1 MKTKIVSGIA
11 IVMLSFFI
19 SCDSSNDG
27 NDNNPTLTA
36 KDIAVN
42 SKIDVAIDDVVYI
55 VEDQYTAQQS
65 ISNRSSTASKS
76 ILPTCATFT
85 TVLVDGTWTRTI
97 DFGSAGCTLPNGNVL
112 KGKIII
118 SFSNDF
124 TSKSRTL
131 SYRFVDFYHNGKLL
145 QGNKSITYESKST
158 ELLATEHPVMTFT
171 VDMKIT
177 FDDGKVYSRT
187 GTTVKETIEGNE
199 TPLNWE
205 DNVFLV
211 TGNSA
216 TSLLNGDTITTVIT
230 TPLRYITS
238 CKLPFPVS
246 GIVSITKNTSVG
258 TLDFGDGKCDNLATL
273 TIDGVTKDIILEK

>member
-131 SYRFVDFYHNGKLL
+131 LYRFVDFYHNGKLL
-145 QGNKSITYESKST
+145 QGNKSITYELKST

-187 GTTVKETIEGNE
+187 GTTVKETVEGNE

-216 TSLLNGDTITTVIT
+216 TSLANGDTITTVIT

>member
-187 GTTVKETIEGNE
+187 GTTVKETIEGSE

-216 TSLLNGDTITTVIT
+216 TSLANGDTITTVIT

>member
-131 SYRFVDFYHNGKLL
+131 LYRFVDFYHNGKLL

-187 GTTVKETIEGNE
+187 GTTVKETVEGNE

-216 TSLLNGDTITTVIT
+216 TSLANGDTVTTVIT

-273 TIDGVTKDIILEK
+273 TIDGVTKDINLEK

>member
-42 SKIDVAIDDVVYI
+42 SKIDVAIDDVIYI
-55 VEDQYTAQQS
+55 VEDQYSAQQS

-97 DFGSAGCTLPNGNVL
+97 DFGSTGCTLPNGNVL

-216 TSLLNGDTITTVIT
+216 TSLANGDTVTTVIT

>member
-19 SCDSSNDG
+19 SCDSTNDG
-27 NDNNPTLTA
+27 NDNNPALTA

-97 DFGSAGCTLPNGNVL
+97 DFGSTGCTLPNGNVL

-216 TSLLNGDTITTVIT
+216 TSLANGDTITTVIT

>member
-19 SCDSSNDG
+19 SCDSTNDG
-27 NDNNPTLTA
+27 NDNNPALTA

-131 SYRFVDFYHNGKLL
+131 LYRFVDFYHNGKLL

-187 GTTVKETIEGNE
+187 GTTVKETVEGNE

-216 TSLLNGDTITTVIT
+216 TSLANGDTITTVIT

>member
-131 SYRFVDFYHNGKLL
+131 LYRFVDFYHNGKLL

-187 GTTVKETIEGNE
+187 GTTVKETVEGNE

-216 TSLLNGDTITTVIT
+216 TSLANGDTVTTVIT

>member
-216 TSLLNGDTITTVIT
+216 TSLANGDTVTTVIT

-273 TIDGVTKDIILEK
+273 TIDGVTKDINLEK

>member
-145 QGNKSITYESKST
+145 QGNKSITYELKST

-187 GTTVKETIEGNE
+187 GTTVKETVEGNE

-216 TSLLNGDTITTVIT
+216 TSLANGDTITTVIT

-273 TIDGVTKDIILEK
+273 TIDGVTKDINLEK

>member
-27 NDNNPTLTA
+27 NDNNPALTA

-216 TSLLNGDTITTVIT
+216 TSLANGDTVTTVIT

-273 TIDGVTKDIILEK
+273 TIDGVTKDINLEK

>member
-19 SCDSSNDG
+19 SCDSTNDG
-27 NDNNPTLTA
+27 NDNNPALTA

-131 SYRFVDFYHNGKLL
+131 LYRFVDFYHNGKLL

-205 DNVFLV
+205 DNVF
-211 TGNSA
+211 
-216 TSLLNGDTITTVIT
+216 
-230 TPLRYITS
+230 
-238 CKLPFPVS
+238 
-246 GIVSITKNTSVG
+246 
-258 TLDFGDGKCDNLATL
+258 
-273 TIDGVTKDIILEK
+273 

>member
-19 SCDSSNDG
+19 SCDSTNDG

-216 TSLLNGDTITTVIT
+216 TSLANGDTVTTVIT

>member
-131 SYRFVDFYHNGKLL
+131 LYRFVDFYHNGKLL

-216 TSLLNGDTITTVIT
+216 TSLANGDTITTVIT

>member
-19 SCDSSNDG
+19 SCDSTNDG
-27 NDNNPTLTA
+27 NDNNPALTA

-131 SYRFVDFYHNGKLL
+131 LYRFVDFYHNGKLL

-216 TSLLNGDTITTVIT
+216 TSLANGDTVTTVIT

>member
-97 DFGSAGCTLPNGNVL
+97 DFGCTGCTLSNGNIL

-118 SFSNDF
+118 SFSNNF
-124 TSKSRTL
+124 TSKFRTFL
-131 SYRFVDFYHNGKLL
+131 YRFVDFYHNGKLL

-187 GTTVKETIEGNE
+187 GTTVKETVEGNE

-216 TSLLNGDTITTVIT
+216 TSLANGDTVTNVIT

-273 TIDGVTKDIILEK
+273 TIDGVTKDINLEK

>member
-216 TSLLNGDTITTVIT
+216 TSLANGDTVTTVIT

>member
-216 TSLLNGDTITTVIT
+216 TSLANGDTVKTVIT

>member
-131 SYRFVDFYHNGKLL
+131 LYRFVDFYHNGKLL

-187 GTTVKETIEGNE
+187 GTTVKETIEGSE

-216 TSLLNGDTITTVIT
+216 TSLANGDTVTTVIT

>member
-216 TSLLNGDTITTVIT
+216 TSLANGDTITTVIT

>member
-131 SYRFVDFYHNGKLL
+131 LYRFVDFYHNGKLL

-246 GIVSITKNTSVG
+246 GIVSITKNTSEG

-273 TIDGVTKDIILEK
+273 TIDGVTKDINLEK

>member
-131 SYRFVDFYHNGKLL
+131 LYRFVDFYHNGKLL

-216 TSLLNGDTITTVIT
+216 TSLANGDTVTTVIT

-273 TIDGVTKDIILEK
+273 TIDGVTKDINLEK

>member
-1 MKTKIVSGIA
+1 MKTKNVSGIA

-216 TSLLNGDTITTVIT
+216 TSLANGDTVTTVIT

>member
-187 GTTVKETIEGNE
+187 GTTVKETIEGSE

>member
-158 ELLATEHPVMTFT
+158 QLLATEHPVMTFT

-216 TSLLNGDTITTVIT
+216 TSLANGDTVTTVIT

-273 TIDGVTKDIILEK
+273 TIDGVTKDINLEK

>member
-145 QGNKSITYESKST
+145 QGNKSITYELKST

-216 TSLLNGDTITTVIT
+216 TSLANGDTVTTVIT

>member
-97 DFGSAGCTLPNGNVL
+97 DFGSTGCTLPNGNVL

-131 SYRFVDFYHNGKLL
+131 TYRFVDFYHNGKLL

-216 TSLLNGDTITTVIT
+216 TSLANGDTVTTVIT

>member
-97 DFGSAGCTLPNGNVL
+97 DFGSTGCTLPNGNVL

-187 GTTVKETIEGNE
+187 GTTVKETIE
-199 TPLNWE
+199 
-205 DNVFLV
+205 
-211 TGNSA
+211 
-216 TSLLNGDTITTVIT
+216 
-230 TPLRYITS
+230 
-238 CKLPFPVS
+238 
-246 GIVSITKNTSVG
+246 
-258 TLDFGDGKCDNLATL
+258 
-273 TIDGVTKDIILEK
+273 

>member
-19 SCDSSNDG
+19 SCDSTNDG
-27 NDNNPTLTA
+27 NDNNPALTA

-97 DFGSAGCTLPNGNVL
+97 DFGSTGCTLPNGNVL

-131 SYRFVDFYHNGKLL
+131 LYRFVDFYHNGKLL

-187 GTTVKETIEGNE
+187 GTTVKETVEGNE

-216 TSLLNGDTITTVIT
+216 TSLANGDTITTVIT

>member
-97 DFGSAGCTLPNGNVL
+97 DFGSTGCTLPNGNVL

-145 QGNKSITYESKST
+145 QGNKSITYELKST

-216 TSLLNGDTITTVIT
+216 TSLANGDTITTVIT

>member
-27 NDNNPTLTA
+27 NDNNPALTA

-131 SYRFVDFYHNGKLL
+131 LYRFVDFYHNGKLL

-216 TSLLNGDTITTVIT
+216 TSLANGDTVTTVIT

>member
-27 NDNNPTLTA
+27 NDNNPALTA

-216 TSLLNGDTITTVIT
+216 TSLANGDTVTTVIT

>member
-19 SCDSSNDG
+19 SCDSTNDG

-187 GTTVKETIEGNE
+187 GTTVKETVEGNE

-216 TSLLNGDTITTVIT
+216 TSLANGDTVTTVIT

>member
-216 TSLLNGDTITTVIT
+216 TSLANGDTVTTVIT

-273 TIDGVTKDIILEK
+273 TIDGVTKDIIFLE

>member
-27 NDNNPTLTA
+27 NDNNPALTA

-131 SYRFVDFYHNGKLL
+131 LYRFVDFYHNGKLL

-216 TSLLNGDTITTVIT
+216 TSLANGDTVTTVIT

-273 TIDGVTKDIILEK
+273 TIDGVTKDINLEK

>member
-216 TSLLNGDTITTVIT
+216 TSLANGDTVTTVIT

-246 GIVSITKNTSVG
+246 GIVSITKNTSEG

-273 TIDGVTKDIILEK
+273 TIDGVTKDINLEK